1 MKATL
6 ASSNAKMKDELL
18 HRSLENVR
26 REAKIKTLE
35 KDLSI
40 ITGGHW
46 KEYKHKTYTVN
57 RFSWLNYLSEVRVI
71 KEPNKIQMYLGF
83 IQNNSKMTL

>member
-1 MKATL
+1 M

-18 HRSLENVR
+18 QRSLENVR
-26 REAKIKTLE
+26 REAKIHTLE

-46 KEYKHKTYTVN
+46 KVNTNTKHTKLTG
-57 RFSWLNYLSEVRVI
+57 S
-71 KEPNKIQMYLGF
+71 PG
-83 IQNNSKMTL
+83 

>member
-1 MKATL
+1 M

-18 HRSLENVR
+18 QRSLENVR
-26 REAKIKTLE
+26 REAKIHTLE

-46 KEYKHKTYTVN
+46 KEYKHKTYKVN

-83 IQNNSKMTL
+83 IQKNPKMTL